1 MYSTISKHDGV
12 NYSKKLSEL
21 RKINPNP
28 ATVAPDSVL
37 QEKVL
42 EPSSSS
48 KKPLIIAAG
57 VLLLIGFVVV
67 KFVLKKKTKP
77 KEQVDPR
84 RRNRMPVRSPAP
96 VRNPAPVRKKP
107 QWVIQLAV
115 LLAIGGVAG
124 ISWVIAKKKFTHSV

>member
-96 VRNPAPVRKKP
+96 VRKKP

>member
-84 RRNRMPVRSPAP
+84 RRNRMPVRGPAL
-96 VRNPAPVRKKP
+96 VRKKP

-115 LLAIGGVAG
+115 LLAIGGIAG